1 MTLETNAFTTYLS
14 VGNRED
20 LSDTIY
26 RISPTDTPFL
36 SGIDK
41 ETAGAVFH
49 EWQTQA
55 LASNIS
61 TNAHLEGDA
70 ASAEAATATVRLGN
84 YCQISKKVPRVT
96 NTEEVINKAGR
107 GGEMA
112 YQELL
117 KGLELKRDM
126 ESALLA
132 STSARNAGGAST
144 IRRAGPVNSY
154 ITTNKSLTSTSS
166 VSGDG
171 TDISTDS
178 DTTRAFTETLLKTQL
193 QNCWT
198 QGGKPDVVM
207 TGAFNK
213 QQFSTFQGRSSA
225 IEDAADRK
233 ITANVTAYESD
244 FGTLKVMADRF
255 QRGRDVYVFQM
266 DMWAIAYLKGRKMVS
281 QQLAITGDSVA
292 KQIISEW
299 TLVSRNEKA
308 SARIGDLTTS

>member
-1 MTLETNAFTTYLS
+1 MTLETNAFTSYLS
-14 VGNRED
+14 IGNRED

-26 RISPTDTPFL
+26 RISPTDTPFM
-36 SGIDK
+36 SGIEK
-41 ETAGAVFH
+41 ETATGVFH

-55 LASNIS
+55 LATALT

-70 ASAEAATATVRLGN
+70 ASAEAATASVRLGN

-107 GGEMA
+107 GSEMA

-126 ESALLA
+126 ESAILA
-132 STSARNAGGAST
+132 STSARVSGNGTT

-171 TDISTDS
+171 TDISTAGA
-178 DTTRAFTETLLKTQL
+178 TTRAFTEALLKTQL

-198 QGGKPDVVM
+198 QGGKPDM
-207 TGAFNK
+207 IFTGAFNK
-213 QQFSTFQGRSSA
+213 QQFSSFQGRASA
-225 IEDAADRK
+225 IEDTASRK

-244 FGTLKVMADRF
+244 FGTLKVVADRF
-255 QRGRDVYVFQM
+255 QAAGDVFAFQM
-266 DMWAIAYLKGRKMVS
+266 DMWALAYLKGRKMVS
-281 QQLAITGDSVA
+281 QALAITGDSFA

-299 TLVSRNEKA
+299 TLVARNEKS